1 MGVLIVG
8 LAIFLGIHSIRLVG
22 LRDVVARAM
31 GEGMFAIVYSI
42 LSAIGLA
49 LIVYGHILS
58 HPSPA
63 IWTPPVWTRSLALIS
78 VPISL
83 ILVTST
89 YVPSHIRAVLRH
101 PMTLGILV
109 WSGAHLLANGEL
121 ANIVLFGS
129 FAAWALITLIEAYA
143 RGGVFENPGTWRADM
158 TAVLVGLALATGLAW
173 FHMQLFG
180 VAVIG
185 FASETPP
192 PGI

>member
-8 LAIFLGIHSIRLVG
+8 LAIFLGVHSIRLVG
-22 LRDVVARAM
+22 LRGVVARAM
-31 GEGMFAIVYSI
+31 GEGMFAILYSI
-42 LSAIGLA
+42 LSAVGLA

-58 HPSPA
+58 HPSETV
-63 IWTPPVWTRSLALIS
+63 WTPPAWTRTLALFAIP
-78 VPISL
+78 VSL
-83 ILVTST
+83 VLVVSA
-89 YVPSHIRAVLRH
+89 YVPSHIRAIVRH

-109 WSGAHLLANGEL
+109 WSGTHLLANGEL

-129 FAAWALITLIEAYA
+129 FAVWSLVTLIEAYV
-143 RGGVFENPGTWRADM
+143 RGGEFENPGTWRADM
-158 TAVLVGLALATGLAW
+158 TAVLVGLAFAAGLAW

-185 FASETPP
+185 FASEAPP